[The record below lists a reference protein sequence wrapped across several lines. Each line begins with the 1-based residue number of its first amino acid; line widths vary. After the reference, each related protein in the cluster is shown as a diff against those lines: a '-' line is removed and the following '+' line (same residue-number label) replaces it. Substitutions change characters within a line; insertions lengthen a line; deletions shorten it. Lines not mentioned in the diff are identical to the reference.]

1 MEREDLKRI
10 RSMKLANDR
19 RQDWTAKCRR
29 DRNLFLIILTL
40 LVILLG
46 AILVQEDSN
55 GTKKE
60 TFCYSA
66 EHQSA

>member
-19 RQDWTAKCRR
+19 RQDWTEKCRR
-29 DRNLFLIILTL
+29 DRNLFFIILTL

-46 AILVQEDSN
+46 AILVSGGFQWN
-55 GTKKE
+55 
-60 TFCYSA
+60 
-66 EHQSA
+66 